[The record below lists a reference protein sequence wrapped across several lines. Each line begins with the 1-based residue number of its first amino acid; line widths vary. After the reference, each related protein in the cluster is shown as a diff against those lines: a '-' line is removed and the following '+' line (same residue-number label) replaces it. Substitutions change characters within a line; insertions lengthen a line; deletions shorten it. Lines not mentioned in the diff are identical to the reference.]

1 MYRAHL
7 PDGARP
13 RASNLSLR
21 SERPGVRLR
30 PKQAAMLDRASAIP
44 SGVLDGQIN
53 TDQSRPTGGEPWVL
67 APLLF
72 PVA

>member
-1 MYRAHL
+1 
-7 PDGARP
+7 
-13 RASNLSLR
+13 
-21 SERPGVRLR
+21 
-30 PKQAAMLDRASAIP
+30 MLDMASAIP

-53 TDQSRPTGGEPWVL
+53 TDESRPTGGEPWVL